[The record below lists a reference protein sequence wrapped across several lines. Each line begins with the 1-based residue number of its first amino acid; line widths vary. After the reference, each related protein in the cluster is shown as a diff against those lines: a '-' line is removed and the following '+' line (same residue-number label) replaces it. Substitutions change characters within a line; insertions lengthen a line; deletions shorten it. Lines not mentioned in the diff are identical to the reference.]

1 MFATTTNAAAYG
13 AAGVTKTFLDNE
25 ASVFFRDPGLGPEWD
40 QKGRNVPSA
49 SAVRFKPVQVHAVAK
64 AMAPLVVKPYAD
76 GAYELDIRGLPSR
89 MPVLEVNVLKGNVR
103 LRSTSGGSVDEV
115 DPSQVLLCS
124 SPKGCS
130 CPSRPN
136 HYQRFQKGDLAI
148 TGGAGGGEV
157 ELVAR
162 TPCEV
167 LLPAVS
173 CTTLLPGFGP
183 LILSVGG
190 KPTSYETR
198 KPDGTVDSG
207 CAFLY
212 NGVERT
218 GFEGESEFVGAIA
231 PVVNVL
237 RASTIGGAIK
247 VFEIL
252 SASVVGSRP
261 KIGDEAALATREAAG
276 PKGVEYGSSA
286 IVRVHNVV
294 ANYALISTPGNTEA
308 DPAQSLALLA
318 KVAAKL

>member
-1 MFATTTNAAAYG
+1 
-13 AAGVTKTFLDNE
+13 VTKTFLDDE
-25 ASVFFRDPGLGPEWD
+25 ASVFFRDPALGPEWD

-49 SAVRFKPVQVHAVAK
+49 SAVRFRSVQVKASAK
-64 AMAPLVVKPYAD
+64 AIPPLVVKPYAD
-76 GAYELDIRGLPSR
+76 GAYDLDIRGLPSSK
-89 MPVLEVNVLKGNVR
+89 PVLEVNVLKGNVR

-115 DPSQVLLCS
+115 DPAQVLLCS
-124 SPKGCS
+124 AAKGCS

-136 HYQRFQKGDLAI
+136 HYPKFQKGDLAI
-148 TGGAGGGEV
+148 TGGGGGGEV

-162 TPCEV
+162 APCEV

-183 LILSVGG
+183 LIISVGG
-190 KPTSYETR
+190 KPTSAESR

-218 GFEGESEFVGAIA
+218 GAEGQSEFVGAIA

-237 RASTIGGAIK
+237 RASTIAGAIK
-247 VFEIL
+247 YFEII
-252 SASVVGSRP
+252 SASVGGSRP
-261 KIGDEAALATREAAG
+261 MIGDEAALSTRQTAG
-276 PKGVEYGSSA
+276 PMGLEYASTA

-294 ANYALISTPGNTEA
+294 ANYALISTPGNDEA
-308 DPAQSLALLA
+308 SPSRSLQLLA
-318 KVAAKL
+318 AVAAKL